1 MEGLA
6 IAPVTTTHYLLLSLV
21 LFGIGVVGV
30 LTRRN
35 AIVIMM
41 SIELILNAATINFI
55 AFSGEISMMSSQ
67 NNQVGQIFALFII
80 AVAAGE
86 AAIGLAIVISVMR
99 SRESI
104 NVDEINLMK
113 G

>member
-1 MEGLA
+1 MDSLA
-6 IAPVTTTHYLLLSLV
+6 LAPVTTTHYLLLSLV

-55 AFSGEISMMSSQ
+55 AFSSEISMISSQ
-67 NNQVGQIFALFII
+67 NNHVGQIFSLFII

-86 AAIGLAIVISVMR
+86 AAIGLAIVIAVMR
-99 SRESI
+99 NRESI